1 MYHLHLEFLKSSNTE
16 GYHHLI
22 TATIL
27 SIECFLQI
35 YEILK
40 PNHFDS
46 QKKATNDSLFTVTNM
61 SRNVCISAVDGQ
73 TGFLIAELLLTDQ
86 KFSSKVD
93 SVCGLTLHP
102 TSAKCKELQKLGV
115 TIIPHKPGKVK
126 ETATTLKESG
136 ADALCII
143 PPTHKDK
150 FDITM
155 ELVAAGK
162 KARVP
167 NTCLISSAG
176 ADMADAKKQPRL
188 REFIDIEQ
196 LVMEAKGDAQT
207 PTGTSPVV
215 VR

>member
-1 MYHLHLEFLKSSNTE
+1 
-16 GYHHLI
+16 
-22 TATIL
+22 
-27 SIECFLQI
+27 
-35 YEILK
+35 
-40 PNHFDS
+40 
-46 QKKATNDSLFTVTNM
+46 M

-73 TGFLIAELLLTDQ
+73 TGFLIAELLLTDR
-86 KFSSKVD
+86 KFSSKID

-102 TSAKCKELQKLGV
+102 TSAKCKELQKLGA
-115 TIIPHKPGKVK
+115 ILIQHKFGKVK
-126 ETATTLKESG
+126 EMAAIMEESG

-150 FDITM
+150 YDITM
-155 ELVAAGK
+155 ELVAAAK

-167 NTCLISSAG
+167 NICLVSSAG

-196 LVMEAKGDAQT
+196 LVMEAKGDTTT

>member
-1 MYHLHLEFLKSSNTE
+1 M
-16 GYHHLI
+16 
-22 TATIL
+22 
-27 SIECFLQI
+27 
-35 YEILK
+35 
-40 PNHFDS
+40 
-46 QKKATNDSLFTVTNM
+46 
-61 SRNVCISAVDGQ
+61 
-73 TGFLIAELLLTDQ
+73 IAELLLTDR

-126 ETATTLKESG
+126 DMAATLKESG

-150 FDITM
+150 YDITM

-162 KARVP
+162 KAAVP
-167 NTCLISSAG
+167 NVCLVSSAG

-196 LVMEAKGDAQT
+196 LVVEAKGDANIL
-207 PTGTSPVV
+207 PTLRGEAY
-215 VR
+215 